1 MKHCH
6 VDYEEDSDQPE
17 DIVIQPDLLSVLE
30 EDSMN
35 ESRHEIEDEFD
46 NDVHNDNTAHS
57 NHDYLHI
64 TNPSWR
70 GILTSK

>member
-1 MKHCH
+1 M
-6 VDYEEDSDQPE
+6 
-17 DIVIQPDLLSVLE
+17 IQPDLLSVLE

-57 NHDYLHI
+57 NHDFLQI